1 MKPLEETLAHKQIT
15 REMLQTP
22 RAGGEVAPRARACVS
37 VFVSARE
44 DGKQSA
50 AGAIMHNGGR
60 NLHGGSFIINLAAP
74 LGDSPVPWLT
84 CIIQIHTAPA
94 RKTSPGRRSVSPSV
108 S

>member
-1 MKPLEETLAHKQIT
+1 MH
-15 REMLQTP
+15 
-22 RAGGEVAPRARACVS
+22 ARVS
-37 VFVSARE
+37 MFVGTRE

-60 NLHGGSFIINLAAP
+60 YLHGGSFIINLAAP

-94 RKTSPGRRSVSPSV
+94 QKTSPGGRSVSPSV